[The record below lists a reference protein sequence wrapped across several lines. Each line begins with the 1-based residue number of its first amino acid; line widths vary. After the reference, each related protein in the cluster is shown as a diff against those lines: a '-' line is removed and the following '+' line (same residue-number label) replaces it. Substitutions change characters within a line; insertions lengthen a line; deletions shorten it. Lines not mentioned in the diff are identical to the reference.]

1 MCIPNNIAFREK
13 ALAWVRRKAEVGPVR
28 GVRHGLLPD
37 LAALALL
44 LLDLGHESLYVILRG
59 ITSIPDLSVSQW
71 QQLFLFVSMT
81 SLRMC
86 NETDNLL

>member
-1 MCIPNNIAFREK
+1 M
-13 ALAWVRRKAEVGPVR
+13 RRKAEVGPVR

-59 ITSIPDLSVSQW
+59 INSIPDLSFRIYVTICEYDK
-71 QQLFLFVSMT
+71 LVIFLLYT
-81 SLRMC
+81 Y
-86 NETDNLL
+86 NLPLLSF